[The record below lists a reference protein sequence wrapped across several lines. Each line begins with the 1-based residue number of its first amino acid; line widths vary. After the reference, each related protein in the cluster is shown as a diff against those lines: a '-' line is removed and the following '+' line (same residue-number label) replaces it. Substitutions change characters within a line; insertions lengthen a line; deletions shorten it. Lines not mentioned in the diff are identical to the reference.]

1 MPETVHGISKA
12 KWESLDPEQQTQIE
26 RAARDLDV
34 LVSEALTESDLDL
47 FIDPADRVPTPQHQL
62 WQRLINEQDEGL
74 LPSQP
79 DRRGI
84 VHLEAMAKAALS
96 PDGLDL
102 NAPVESD
109 PAQCGYCEPG
119 EVCEPNSIFDTPCE
133 ETCCATDEAV
143 APGDQPPPVQ
153 NDGVAIQSLVIEDV
167 EARLRIGIQRYGTPL
182 QANNGRDALWDAYQE
197 ALDLVVYLRQMI
209 AERDGQ

>member
-12 KWESLDPEQQTQIE
+12 KWEALDPEQQAQIE
-26 RAARDLDV
+26 RAARDLDE

-62 WQRLINEQDEGL
+62 WQRLINEQDQGL
-74 LPSQP
+74 IPSQP

-84 VHLEAMAKAALS
+84 AVLEAQAVAALS

-102 NAPVESD
+102 AAPPPV
-109 PAQCGYCEPG
+109 GYCEEREPG
-119 EVCEPNSIFDTPCE
+119 DSPCEPD
-133 ETCCATDEAV
+133 AV
-143 APGDQPPPVQ
+143 APGDQPPPVP
-153 NDGVAIQSLVIEDV
+153 NDSPAIQSLVIEDV
-167 EARLRIGIQRYGTPL
+167 EARLRVGVERYGTPL
-182 QANNGRDALWDAYQE
+182 QAFNGRDALWDSYQE